1 MYCSVGVV
9 GLMAAKLVG
18 ALNSLDELTV
28 GQTWLWVVYAGGVA
42 GDVCVVVCVDV
53 CGSGVVRAGSVVCVA
68 VCVYMYH
75 EFQQVI
81 YLS

>member
-28 GQTWLWVVYAGGVA
+28 GWTWLWVG
-42 GDVCVVVCVDV
+42 VCVVVCVDV
-53 CGSGVVRAGSVVCVA
+53 CGSGVVRVGSVVCVA
-68 VCVYMYH
+68 LCVCACITS
-75 EFQQVI
+75 FNK
-81 YLS
+81 